1 MDITTA
7 WESTSASGGAPGQGV
22 PRRRIGSYGEVV
34 TGEEWVECRCG
45 KRHWGAY
52 GAAGLLLVD
61 RVPAHQVVLQHRAS
75 WTHFGDS
82 WGIPGGARH
91 QGEEATAGALR
102 EAEEEAGIAAAHV
115 QLLATRV
122 LAHPDWSYT
131 TALGRVAGPV
141 DPRVTD
147 RESAQIEWVGLE
159 AVPELPLLPAF
170 ADAWPELAAM
180 AATTATLIVDAANVV
195 GSRPDGWWRDRP
207 GATARLLA
215 QLETLAERGVPA
227 GLLELPGQQWWPQL
241 VLVTEGQ
248 ARSVPAIEGG
258 RVQVVAAERDGDT
271 QIVEEAAA
279 RIEGPGRPSV
289 SVVTADREL
298 GQRVSALGG
307 QQIRPRP
314 LLELLQP

>member
-1 MDITTA
+1 M
-7 WESTSASGGAPGQGV
+7 SSAVCA
-22 PRRRIGSYGEVV
+22 RYGEVV

-61 RVPAHQVVLQHRAS
+61 RVPAQQVVLQHRAS

-91 QGEEATAGALR
+91 QGEDATAGALR
-102 EAEEEAGIAAAHV
+102 EAEEEAGITAAHV

-131 TALGRVAGPV
+131 TALARVTGPV
-141 DPRVTD
+141 QPRVTD
-147 RESAQIEWVGLE
+147 SESAQIEWVGLE

-180 AATTATLIVDAANVV
+180 AVTTATLIVDAANVM
-195 GSRPDGWWRDRP
+195 GSRPDGWWRDRA
-207 GATARLLA
+207 GAVTRLLSE
-215 QLETLAERGVPA
+215 LETLAEHGVPA
-227 GLLELPGQQWWPQL
+227 ELLTLAGHRWWPQI

-248 ARSVPAIEGG
+248 ARRVPAIAGG
-258 RVQVVAAERDGDT
+258 RVQVVAADRDGDT
-271 QIVEEAAA
+271 QILEEVAARVEE
-279 RIEGPGRPSV
+279 PGRRSV

-298 GQRVSALGG
+298 GQRVRALGG
-307 QQIRPRP
+307 GQIRPRA
-314 LLELLQP
+314 LLALLRP